1 MQEMDALFRRVDVV
15 LAPAM
20 TGPMT
25 VIGNM
30 TGHPCLTLR
39 AGFTELRTRQMPA
52 FLHAEIK
59 EADGPAHT
67 VPHAVTIMAPLFQ
80 EAAALTLGRALE
92 AAWAVAGL
100 RPNWG

>member
-25 VIGNM
+25 MIGNM

-92 AAWAVAGL
+92 AAWTIADR

>member
-1 MQEMDALFRRVDVV
+1 
-15 LAPAM
+15 
-20 TGPMT
+20 MT

-52 FLHAEIK
+52 FLARQIE

-67 VPHAVTIMAPLFQ
+67 VPHAITIMAPLFE

-92 AAWAVAGL
+92 AALAVADR
-100 RPNWG
+100 RPDWE